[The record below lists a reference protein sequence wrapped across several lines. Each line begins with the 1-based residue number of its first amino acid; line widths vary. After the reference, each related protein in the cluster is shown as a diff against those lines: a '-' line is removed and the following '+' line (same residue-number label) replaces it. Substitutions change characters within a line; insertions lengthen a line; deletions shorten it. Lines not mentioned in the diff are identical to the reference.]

1 MTTPKDLTKINKVLK
16 STHCVRLK
24 KFEDE
29 SLTIFSRFKTLPSD
43 VFEDASP
50 TGIVATAPPI
60 GPAKKKKKI
69 NKQLL
74 SWLFIILNIVI
85 VAAIFIKQTVEG
97 GIKPISQLFNEAPY
111 YRFLFLGF
119 GFAILGLLLEGL
131 KVYQLLWHATG
142 DKRPLMSFKVA
153 AIGRYWDVIT
163 PLSSGGQPFQIY
175 YLSKYGY
182 SADTATGIPLAKY
195 MFWEM
200 SFVVIG
206 ISVLCTP
213 LQFEGV
219 TNVVKYIAAVA
230 IICNIMLFVFTLFLS
245 VSRRFGKRIVMAVL
259 KLLTKMKIVKNYRS
273 AFIKTN
279 STFNKYQRCIK
290 SFSKSPLQVIT
301 QVVYNAATTL
311 LHASIA
317 YCIYLAF
324 NYAYILA
331 GTVTPISWWQ
341 LVAMSIL
348 CDFFS
353 GLIPVPGGSGAAE
366 LTFVGMFG
374 ALFKPDMAFWAMLF
388 WRFFTFYIIIIVG
401 LCITIV
407 DSLTSN
413 KKNKSTQPKDISV
426 QEET

>member
-1 MTTPKDLTKINKVLK
+1 MTTPKDLTKINKMLK

-24 KFEDE
+24 KFEDD
-29 SLTIFSRFKTLPSD
+29 SLTIFSKFKTLPSD

-50 TGIVATAPPI
+50 TGVVATAPPI
-60 GPAKKKKKI
+60 GPVKKKKKI

-85 VAAIFIKQTVEG
+85 VAVIFIKQTVEG
-97 GIKPISQLFNEAPY
+97 GIKPISELFNEAPY

-119 GFAILGLLLEGL
+119 GLAVVAMLLEGL
-131 KVYQLLWHATG
+131 KIYQLLRHATG
-142 DKRPLMSFKVA
+142 DRRPWTSFKVA
-153 AIGRYWDVIT
+153 VIGRYWDVIT

-200 SFVVIG
+200 SFVAIG

-213 LQFEGV
+213 LQFSGV
-219 TNVVKYIAAVA
+219 TNVVRYIAGVA
-230 IICNIMLFVFTLFLS
+230 IIGNILIFAFTLILS
-245 VSRRFGKRIVMAVL
+245 VSKKFGKRVVMGIL
-259 KLLTKMKIVKNYRS
+259 KLLTKMRIVKNYRS

-279 STFNKYQRCIK
+279 STFNKYQRTIK
-290 SFSKSPLQVIT
+290 TFCKSPWQVIS
-301 QVVYNAATTL
+301 QVVYNAAGIMM
-311 LHASIA
+311 HASIA

-374 ALFKPDMAFWAMLF
+374 ALFKPDMSFWAMLF
-388 WRFFTFYIIIIVG
+388 WRFFTFYLTIILG
-401 LCITIV
+401 LIITITDSFVSKKKKVVVV
-407 DSLTSN
+407 DN
-413 KKNKSTQPKDISV
+413 VNV
-426 QEET
+426 QEES